1 MLQVQPSILRTIMS
15 NTGWG
20 DLDPDTIKKA
30 VRDEGIAVIQTVI
43 RDKETM
49 RAFWS
54 AGIEA
59 AQDHAQAQAGKWA
72 LSGLSAIFKRALL
85 ALAIGT
91 VVYLTG
97 GWGALKAY
105 LAIKP

>member
-1 MLQVQPSILRTIMS
+1 MS

-20 DLDPDTIKKA
+20 DLDPDTIKQA

-43 RDKETM
+43 RDKDTM

-59 AQDHAQAQAGKWA
+59 AQEHAQQQAGKWA
-72 LSGLSAIFKRALL
+72 LSGLGAIARRILL
-85 ALAIGT
+85 GAAIGA
-91 VVYLTG
+91 VIYLTG

-105 LAIKP
+105 LAVKP